1 MNRFEELKE
10 LLAKPRKIVILPHR
24 NPDGDAIGSTL
35 ALSHYLTKL
44 GHECEIIAPNDFPK
58 FLKWMDGA
66 KKIRIGE
73 YTPGKCRNLVENA
86 ELIFILDFNNFNRI
100 DEVGEWVQR
109 SRVPKILIDHHQEP
123 EEFDFMYSDTS
134 MPATCQMVYNFIE
147 KMGHLELIDKSIAEC
162 IYTGIMTDTG
172 NFRFRNT
179 QASTHRVVAELHE
192 KGIEI
197 DKIYNNVFDTQ
208 SPSRMK
214 LLGLALN
221 SMETFPEFR
230 TAYMFLTRA
239 QQLEYSSQKGD
250 TEGFVNFGLGLNDFV
265 FSVIFIEDQ
274 QQDFIKISLRSK
286 GNFDVNT
293 FARMHF
299 NGGGHIN
306 AAGGKSELNMEETIR
321 KFEELLQLYREELL
335 AVEI

>member
-35 ALSHYLTKL
+35 ALSHYLTKI

-73 YTPGKCRNLVENA
+73 YKPGKCRNLVENA

-147 KMGHLELIDKSIAEC
+147 KMGHLELIDRSIAEC

-221 SMETFPEFR
+221 SMEAFPEFR

-293 FARMHF
+293 FARTHF

-321 KFEELLQLYREELL
+321 KFEELLHLYREELL